1 MALTNLLRFGIS
13 MQDARVTSLI
23 LVPEPD
29 AGRAPPTILL
39 PMSILK
45 MLVHIIDCEPN
56 SMNVARPLKSQ
67 QMDMG
72 SDSSSDGCSFS
83 ESTACDVEEID
94 PLDENDPIYNLDIL
108 EYVTSFLKD
117 CCNTY
122 TQALY
127 DMISELEHEEKLV
140 LVNARVVTRDMI

>member
-23 LVPEPD
+23 LVPKPD
-29 AGRAPPTILL
+29 AGQTPTILL

-45 MLVHIIDCEPN
+45 LLIHIVDSELK
-56 SMNVARPLKSQ
+56 SMNITRPIKPH

-72 SDSSSDGCSFS
+72 SDNSSDGCSFS

-94 PLDENDPIYNLDIL
+94 PLDENDPVYNLNIL
-108 EYVTSFLKD
+108 EYITSFLKD
-117 CCNTY
+117 CCNSY
-122 TQALY
+122 TQAIF
-127 DMISELEHEEKLV
+127 DMIRELAHEEKLV
-140 LVNARVVTRDMI
+140 LVNARVVNRDMI